1 LENTVSKTILMIGAF
16 DVKAKEYA
24 LVRTLIEAHGC
35 SVLTM
40 NIGVLGATDRFPID
54 VDHDQVARAGGSDI
68 GRLQK
73 ERDRGKAMQVMSQG
87 AAVLT
92 RRIYAERRFDG
103 VFGMGGGGGSS
114 VIGAAMQTLPIGV
127 PKVLLS
133 TVAGGD
139 TSAYVGI
146 KDVTMIP
153 SIVDIAGINPISQKV
168 FRQAAGAICGMVAM
182 DYESSRVSKPI
193 IAATMFGNTTVCVD
207 RCRQALSDAGYQ
219 VLVFH
224 CTGAGG
230 RTMEGLIE
238 EGYVEAVLDITTTEW
253 ADEVCGG
260 IYSAGNQRLSA
271 PGQAGIPHLIVPGCV
286 DMANFGPKG
295 TIPEKYKDRLLYPW
309 NPANTLMRTNV
320 AENRQMGEV
329 FARKANA
336 ARGPVAF
343 LVPLRGVSI
352 LDGDGQPFCDRKA
365 DAALVHAI
373 KENLNEGIRVT
384 EMDNNVNDPEFADKA
399 VEMLLDLMA

>member
-1 LENTVSKTILMIGAF
+1 MIGAF
-16 DVKAKEYA
+16 DVKAEEYA

-87 AAVLT
+87 AAVLA
-92 RRIYAERRFDG
+92 RRIYDERRFDG

-114 VIGAAMQTLPIGV
+114 VISAAMQTLPIGV